1 MANETPEAGSG
12 GGDSGGLNIVATLR
26 KFVDETVRGI
36 YTTSTVIV
44 VGVDEATRR
53 AEVELKADRNVLVD
67 NVPIASPFAT
77 DGAGMVVPVR
87 EGDEGLLF
95 HAREPLEKQLAA
107 TGEVPPEGE
116 RRFTLEAGVLL
127 PEMWIDDMDVPDHE
141 DGEFQIAIQEDGSA
155 FRMFPDGR
163 VRVEHT
169 SGRVIAMA
177 ADGSVTIGD
186 EASAAA
192 VLNADATLEY
202 EDTQPDGST
211 STKTVDVADPGTN
224 DLDAS

>member
-1 MANETPEAGSG
+1 MANDTPESGS

-26 KFVDETVRGI
+26 KFVDDTVRGI

-44 VGVDEATRR
+44 IGVDESTRR

-77 DGAGMVVPVR
+77 DGAGMVVPVQ

-95 HAREPLEKQLAA
+95 HAREPIEKQLA
-107 TGEVPPEGE
+107 TSGEVAPEGE
-116 RRFTLEAGVLL
+116 RRFTLEAGVFL
-127 PEMWIDDMDVPDHE
+127 PEMWLDDMDIPEHE
-141 DGEFQIAIQEDGSA
+141 DGEFQIALQEDGSA
-155 FRMFPDGR
+155 LRMFADGR
-163 VRVEHT
+163 VRIEHT
-169 SGRVIAMA
+169 SGKVIAMDA
-177 ADGSVTIGD
+177 TGAVTIGD

-192 VLNADATLEY
+192 VLNADAELEY

-211 STKTVDVADPGTN
+211 STKTVDVIDPGTT
-224 DLDAS
+224 DLDSS

>member
-1 MANETPEAGSG
+1 MARDAPKGDG
-12 GGDSGGLNIVATLR
+12 VDSGGLNIVATLR
-26 KFVDETVRGI
+26 KFIDDTVRGI

-53 AEVELKADRNVLVD
+53 AEVELKADRNALVD

-77 DGAGMVVPVR
+77 DSAGMIVPVQ

-95 HAREPLEKQLAA
+95 HAREPIEKQLA
-107 TGEVPPEGE
+107 TSGEVAPEGE
-116 RRFTLEAGVLL
+116 RRFTLEAGVFL
-127 PEMWIDDMDVPDHE
+127 PEIWLDDMDVPDHQ
-141 DGEFQIAIQEDGSA
+141 DGEFQIAIQDDGSA
-155 FRMFPDGR
+155 LRMFPDGR

-169 SGRVIAMA
+169 SGKVIAMDA
-177 ADGSVTIGD
+177 TGAVTIGD

-192 VLNADATLEY
+192 VLNADAEIEY

-211 STKTVDVADPGTN
+211 STKTVDVIDPGTT
-224 DLDAS
+224 DLESS

>member
-1 MANETPEAGSG
+1 MSRDVPEGD

-26 KFVDETVRGI
+26 KFVNDSVRGI

-53 AEVELKADRNVLVD
+53 AEVELKADRNALVD

-77 DGAGMVVPVR
+77 DSAGMIVPVQ

-95 HAREPLEKQLAA
+95 HAREPIEKQLA
-107 TGEVPPEGE
+107 TSGEVAPEGE
-116 RRFTLEAGVLL
+116 RRFTLEAGVFL
-127 PEMWIDDMDVPDHE
+127 PEIWLDDMDVPDHQ
-141 DGEFQIAIQEDGSA
+141 DGEFQIAIQDDGSA
-155 FRMFPDGR
+155 LRMFPDGR

-169 SGRVIAMA
+169 SGKVIAMDA
-177 ADGSVTIGD
+177 TGAVTIGD

-192 VLNADATLEY
+192 VLNADAELEY

-211 STKTVDVADPGTN
+211 STKTVDVIDPGTT
-224 DLDAS
+224 DLESS

>member
-1 MANETPEAGSG
+1 MARDAPEGG

-26 KFVDETVRGI
+26 KFVDDTVRGI

-44 VGVDEATRR
+44 VGVDEATRQ

-77 DGAGMVVPVR
+77 DGAGMIVPVQ

-95 HAREPLEKQLAA
+95 HAREPIEKQLA
-107 TGEVPPEGE
+107 TSGEVAPEGE
-116 RRFTLEAGVLL
+116 RRFTLEAGVFL
-127 PEMWIDDMDVPDHE
+127 PEIWLDDMDVPDHQ
-141 DGEFQIAIQEDGSA
+141 DGEFQIAIQDDGSA
-155 FRMFPDGR
+155 LRMFPDGR

-169 SGRVIAMA
+169 SGKVIAMDA
-177 ADGSVTIGD
+177 TGAVTIGD

-192 VLNADATLEY
+192 VLNADAELEY
-202 EDTQPDGST
+202 EDTQPDGSM
-211 STKTVDVADPGTN
+211 STKTVDVIDPGTT
-224 DLDAS
+224 DLESS

>member
-1 MANETPEAGSG
+1 MANDAPESGS

-26 KFVDETVRGI
+26 KFVDDTVRGI

-44 VGVDEATRR
+44 VGVDETTRR

-77 DGAGMVVPVR
+77 DGAGMIVPVQ

-95 HAREPLEKQLAA
+95 HAREPIEKQLA
-107 TGEVPPEGE
+107 TSGEVAPEGE
-116 RRFTLEAGVLL
+116 RRFTLEAGVFL
-127 PEMWIDDMDVPDHE
+127 PEMWLDDMGVPEHE
-141 DGEFQIAIQEDGSA
+141 DGEFQIALQEDGSA
-155 FRMFPDGR
+155 LRMFPDGR

-169 SGRVIAMA
+169 SGKVIAMDA
-177 ADGSVTIGD
+177 TGAVTIGD

-192 VLNADATLEY
+192 VLNADAELEY

-211 STKTVDVADPGTN
+211 STKMVEVIDPGTT
-224 DLDAS
+224 DLDSS

>member
-1 MANETPEAGSG
+1 MAHNAPEGG

-26 KFVDETVRGI
+26 KFVDDSVRGI

-53 AEVELKADRNVLVD
+53 AEVELKADRNALVD

-77 DGAGMVVPVR
+77 DGAGMIAPVQ

-95 HAREPLEKQLAA
+95 HAREPIEKQLA
-107 TGEVPPEGE
+107 TSGEVAPEGE
-116 RRFTLEAGVLL
+116 RRFTLEAGVFF
-127 PEMWIDDMDVPDHE
+127 PEIWLDDMDVPDHE
-141 DGEFQIAIQEDGSA
+141 DGEFQIAIQDDGSA
-155 FRMFPDGR
+155 LRMFPDGR

-169 SGRVIAMA
+169 SGKVIAMDA
-177 ADGSVTIGD
+177 TGAVTIGD

-192 VLNADATLEY
+192 VLNADAELEY

-211 STKTVDVADPGTN
+211 STKTVDVIDPGTT
-224 DLDAS
+224 DLDSS